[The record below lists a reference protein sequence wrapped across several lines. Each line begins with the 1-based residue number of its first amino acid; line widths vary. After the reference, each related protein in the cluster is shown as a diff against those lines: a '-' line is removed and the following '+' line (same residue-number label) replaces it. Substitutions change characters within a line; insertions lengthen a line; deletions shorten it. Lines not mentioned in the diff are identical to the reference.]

1 MRSRKV
7 WAVLFTAL
15 LLAAVFDLV
24 VLTTR
29 LPPGPPVPTVRV
41 HADRSTVVPIADVV
55 RAMQRHCP
63 QSRARV
69 RLEFVVGDDQLEH
82 WFECSDVR
90 ADPAATGSRLVALA
104 ATRHHAAERADEVNR
119 LQRLLGMPVW
129 GHNGVVWWFGTGH
142 DDYSCTR
149 ADDDRFHHEQMQV
162 GTTANAETPL
172 HWTEYE
178 AARIGGAC
186 PERLSRFLQSIS
198 AIGHPGVAAEVRGE
212 LARFGV
218 PAR

>member
-1 MRSRKV
+1 MRSRNV

-15 LLAAVFDLV
+15 FLAAAFDLV

-29 LPPGPPVPTVRV
+29 LPPGPVVPTVKV
-41 HADRSTVVPIADVV
+41 HADRDVFIPIADVV
-55 RAMQRHCP
+55 RAMKRHCP

-69 RLEFVVGDDQLEH
+69 RLAFVRGDDHLDH

-90 ADPAATGSRLVALA
+90 DDPTTTGSRLVALVA
-104 ATRHHAAERADEVNR
+104 GRHHAEGRADEVNR
-119 LQRLLGMPVW
+119 LQRLLGIPEW
-129 GHNGVVWWFGTGH
+129 GHEGLVWWFGTGH

-149 ADDDRFHHEQMQV
+149 VDDDRFHREAIDI
-162 GTTANAETPL
+162 GRTANSETPL

-186 PERLSRFLQSIS
+186 PDKLSRFLQSIS
-198 AIGHPGVAAEVRGE
+198 DIGHPGVAAAVRVE
-212 LARFGV
+212 LARVGV
-218 PAR
+218 PTR